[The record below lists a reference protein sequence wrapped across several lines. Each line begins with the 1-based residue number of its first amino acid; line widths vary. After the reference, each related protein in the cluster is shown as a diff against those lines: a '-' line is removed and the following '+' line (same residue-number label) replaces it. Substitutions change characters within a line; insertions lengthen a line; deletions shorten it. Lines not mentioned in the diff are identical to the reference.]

1 MSRSDGINERPAML
15 MRSVPII
22 LAAAFVVLPAD
33 AADKHFRVKPGLDAQ
48 EDLQEALIEIAPGGT
63 VELAPGIYELTDG
76 LSLDVPNV
84 TVRGAGKYRTVLSF
98 KDQEAGSE
106 GLLVTSDGVRL
117 EGFAVEDTRGDGIKV
132 KDVDGIAMIGLRA
145 EWTRGPHSE
154 NGAYGLYPVGSKN
167 VLIDGCV
174 AVAASDAGIY
184 VGQSENIVIRNST
197 ARDNVAGFEVENS
210 YYADVYD
217 NTAANNTGGFLIFDL
232 PNLPQQGGHHVRL
245 FRNISVDNN
254 TPNFAPP
261 GNIVASVPQ
270 GLGIMIMANRDVE
283 VFENYIA
290 GNQSVG
296 VSIISYPQEFD
307 DEIYD
312 PHPRAVH
319 VRDNR
324 FGRNGWDPKG
334 AQAEQASAI
343 AGGPLP
349 AIMWDGV
356 MPLAYGG
363 EPVPPEDWIYIT
375 GNGEADFINLNMAA
389 IIAAQMAGEENPV
402 PQPLRDLA
410 PHDISLDSL
419 PPVELELD

>member
-1 MSRSDGINERPAML
+1 MLKRPFATL
-15 MRSVPII
+15 
-22 LAAAFVVLPAD
+22 LAFVFAALPAH
-33 AADKHFRVKPGLDAQ
+33 AADMLIRVEPSLDAQ
-48 EDLQEALIEIAPGGT
+48 EDLQTALIEITPGGT
-63 VELAPGIYELTDG
+63 IELAPGVYELTDG
-76 LSLDVPNV
+76 LSLDVENV

-106 GLLVTSDGVRL
+106 GLLVTADGVRL
-117 EGFAVEDTRGDGIKV
+117 VGFAVEDTKGDGIKV
-132 KDVDGIAMIGLRA
+132 KDVDGIAMIGLRT
-145 EWTRGPHSE
+145 EWTRGPHTE

-174 AVAASDAGIY
+174 AVGASDAGIY

-210 YYADVYD
+210 YFADVYD

-254 TPNFAPP
+254 TPNFAPA
-261 GNIVASVPQ
+261 GNIVATVPQ
-270 GLGIMIMANRDVE
+270 GLGMMIMANQDVE
-283 VFENYIA
+283 VFDNYIA

-296 VSIISYPQEFD
+296 LSINSYPEAFD
-307 DEIYD
+307 DVAYD

-319 VRDNR
+319 IHDNR
-324 FGRNGWDPKG
+324 FERNGYAPKG

-343 AGGPLP
+343 AGGPLT

-363 EPVPPEDWIYIT
+363 EPVPPKDWIYVT
-375 GNGEADFINLNMAA
+375 GNGDADFINLNMAA
-389 IIAAQMAGEENPV
+389 LIAAQMAGEENPE
-402 PQPLRDLA
+402 PQPLRDLT
-410 PHDISLDSL
+410 PHDASVAPL
-419 PPVELELD
+419 PPVELHLD

>member
-1 MSRSDGINERPAML
+1 ML
-15 MRSVPII
+15 K
-22 LAAAFVVLPAD
+22 LAIATLATLTVLALPAR
-33 AADKHFRVKPGLDAQ
+33 AADRLIRIEPSMDAQ
-48 EDLQEALIEIAPGGT
+48 DDLQTALIEIAPGGT
-63 VELAPGIYELTDG
+63 VELAPGNYALTDG
-76 LSLDVPNV
+76 LSLDVANV
-84 TVRGAGKYRTVLSF
+84 TLRGAGKYRTTLSF
-98 KDQEAGSE
+98 KGQEAGSE
-106 GLLVTSDGVRL
+106 GLLVTADGVRL
-117 EGFAVEDTRGDGIKV
+117 EDFAVEDTKGDGIKV

-217 NTAANNTGGFLIFDL
+217 NTAVNNTGGFLIFDL

-245 FRNISVDNN
+245 FRNVSVDNN

-261 GNIVASVPQ
+261 GNIVATVPQ
-270 GLGIMIMANRDVE
+270 GLGVMIMANQDVE
-283 VFENYIA
+283 VFDNYIA

-296 VSIISYPQEFD
+296 LSINSYPEAFD
-307 DEIYD
+307 DESYD

-319 VRDNR
+319 IHDNR
-324 FGRNGWDPKG
+324 FERNGYAPKG

-343 AGGPLP
+343 AGGPPLT

-363 EPVPPEDWIYIT
+363 EPVPPEDWIYVT
-375 GNGEADFINLNMAA
+375 GNGKADFVNLNMAVM
-389 IIAAQMAGEENPV
+389 IAAKMAGEENPV

-410 PHDISLDSL
+410 PHDSAIPSL
-419 PPVELELD
+419 PPVELQAN